1 MYLERYVKMFEW
13 SYNLKAV
20 DDDFLRVLLGGR
32 TAPGGRAA
40 QTPTTR
46 SGT

>member
-1 MYLERYVKMFEW
+1 MFEW

-32 TAPGGRAA
+32 TAPVGRARHR
-40 QTPTTR
+40 PTTR